1 MLYKSLVQICHRSGY
16 WTFISFSSPAHNAN
30 PFRTASATC
39 GHNSEHCENQW
50 EKHWYLLSISLAV
63 LFWRIR
69 GEKLCMNWTFCVL
82 AVMHYI
88 SNKKDFC
95 FEFEFTS
102 WHTFKSNEI
111 FTTHYS
117 ESKEQGLDSAHTT
130 WVSSIDKNFSI
141 VYVSNMSVAILYNL
155 QKHSSALDFLLAN
168 N

>member
-1 MLYKSLVQICHRSGY
+1 MWENCKLCFLRRCSAKLSTLSLLVWMNETWLQKRYNPVVFQFVIPCVCIVCTKNYAKRIIRVSMLYKSLVQICSGSGY

-63 LFWRIR
+63 LFWQMR

-88 SNKKDFC
+88 LNKKDFC
-95 FEFEFTS
+95 FEVEFTS
-102 WHTFKSNEI
+102 WHI
-111 FTTHYS
+111 
-117 ESKEQGLDSAHTT
+117 
-130 WVSSIDKNFSI
+130 
-141 VYVSNMSVAILYNL
+141 
-155 QKHSSALDFLLAN
+155 
-168 N
+168 